1 MNIDLTH
8 VDFVA
13 VVCAGVATFMIGG
26 AWYTFFAKTWQRAQG
41 YSEERVKELQE
52 QASPVK
58 IFGTMIVCYLVIA
71 LVMAII
77 IEALAINTLQAGA
90 TLGLL
95 VWLLVACVG
104 LTSHVSRDVA
114 LSGYL
119 IDTGYQLIYCVG
131 TGSLLAVWG

>member
-1 MNIDLTH
+1 MNIVITNVNYL
-8 VDFVA
+8 A
-13 VVCAGVATFMIGG
+13 VVVAGFATFMIGG

-41 YSEERVKELQE
+41 YSEERVKELQK
-52 QASPVK
+52 QSSPVK
-58 IFGTMIVCYLVIA
+58 IFGTMIICYLVIS

-77 IEALAINTLQAGA
+77 IQVSAINTLQAGA

-95 VWLLVACVG
+95 VWILVACVG

-131 TGSLLAVWG
+131 TGSLLAVWQ

>member
-1 MNIDLTH
+1 MNIVITNVNYL
-8 VDFVA
+8 A
-13 VVCAGVATFMIGG
+13 VVVAGIATFMIGG

-41 YSEERVKELQE
+41 YSEERVKELQK
-52 QASPVK
+52 QSSPVK
-58 IFGTMIVCYLVIA
+58 IFGTMIICYLVIS

-77 IEALAINTLQAGA
+77 IQVSAINTLQAGA

-95 VWLLVACVG
+95 VWILVACVG

-131 TGSLLAVWG
+131 TGSLLAVWQ

>member
-1 MNIDLTH
+1 MNIVITNVNYL
-8 VDFVA
+8 A
-13 VVCAGVATFMIGG
+13 VVVAGIATFMIGG

-41 YSEERVKELQE
+41 YSEERVKELQK
-52 QASPVK
+52 QSSPVK
-58 IFGTMIVCYLVIA
+58 IFGTMIICYLVIS

-77 IEALAINTLQAGA
+77 IQVSAINTLQAGA

-95 VWLLVACVG
+95 VWILVACVG

-131 TGSLLAVWG
+131 TGSQLAVWQ